1 MEQITQVRLSSS
13 ATDEHGLPITTET
26 LIPIEAI
33 VGLRSSL
40 SNSQFDADAITVTQ
54 GLTLYLA
61 SGADVQDGDKFIVR
75 GKRYAIDGESFDW
88 RDGLGNWNP
97 GTVVNLVRE
106 QNGL

>member
-1 MEQITQVRLSSS
+1 MEQITQIRRSSS
-13 ATDEHGLPITTET
+13 ATDEHGLPVWVETET
-26 LIPIEAI
+26 TINAI
-33 VGLRSSL
+33 VGLRQSL
-40 SNSQFDADAITVTQ
+40 NNSQFDADAITVSQ
-54 GLTLYLA
+54 GLVLYLN

-75 GKRYAIDGESFDW
+75 GRRYAIDGESFDW

>member
-1 MEQITQVRLSSS
+1 MESITQVRLSSS
-13 ATDEHGLPITTET
+13 ATDSHGLPVTTET
-26 LIPIEAI
+26 EIQIQGI
-33 VGLRSSL
+33 VGLRQSL
-40 SNSQFDADAITVTQ
+40 TNSQFDPDAITVSQ
-54 GLTLYLA
+54 GVTLYLA

-88 RDGLGNWNP
+88 RDGIGSWNP